1 MDVRVFSKS
10 DFDVNTWINDSLSQ
24 EGGGVDS
31 APDKTASTLV
41 MKLQLLIAKLNGNL
55 EEESGFLIGSLPRV
69 LREAE
74 SLGQETQL
82 LKSKMQAVQ
91 KEMEETKEEE
101 LIHLDT
107 LKDRIQILRNAVQEA
122 DNWSVLTQDI
132 QSLLSSETPLSLEFI
147 DKFTSLQN
155 SLKILAHVPDYGD
168 RLKQLE
174 GLKNQ
179 MEARVSPLL
188 IQAFNNDDFENAKF
202 FHSMFI
208 VMERGNQ
215 VLKLYFKNFKSK
227 LIRKWRNIVENEGDL
242 VDWCRSYFTFVQ
254 NQIFEQR
261 SWFTKVF
268 SDADPAESMFDI
280 LNNAY
285 TSLDPSFSFCMEANL
300 KLQKEV
306 LDYLIRLKNVFNE
319 HAEKIYIEFVKD
331 LDHEKYFRE
340 FAVIFYEPFK
350 VYISRYHIYELSILT
365 NELPSESSSSKELI
379 IESQGIFQNLKKI
392 IFSLESGSKR
402 CISFTEGT
410 AYPDFS
416 SICIKSIIS
425 SYIGRYKSLYR
436 KLAQSSSATQNWT
449 IIQKILSLN
458 QTAGELLLCMEELE
472 VTLTLHFIE
481 HAKKFLLKDST
492 ESQKALDQ
500 HDLYLLDHDGRQK
513 LEKFY
518 FLVKQGKSYPILNDS
533 IQLVTGMLEDLQ
545 SATFKIL
552 FHSIQEELNIIP
564 SLPIWKVN
572 QYGPKEVDLPDCSFS
587 PQEYITKI
595 GQYLMTLPQHLE
607 PYMSDDNIALS
618 RSLQECLFPY
628 SGSISPNDVPP
639 VDFILGCI
647 ATATC
652 ECYMEEILKIS
663 SLPKNAIKQLF
674 TDIGYLR
681 DILEDLGHPLS
692 ERLDSLMILLKVPYQ
707 ELSKVSNKH
716 SSKLVTFMLSVRG
729 L

>member
-215 VLKLYFKNFKSK
+215 LNPVVQLKTGQLFRKSFLSTK
-227 LIRKWRNIVENEGDL
+227 LL
-242 VDWCRSYFTFVQ
+242 
-254 NQIFEQR
+254 
-261 SWFTKVF
+261 
-268 SDADPAESMFDI
+268 
-280 LNNAY
+280 
-285 TSLDPSFSFCMEANL
+285 
-300 KLQKEV
+300 
-306 LDYLIRLKNVFNE
+306 
-319 HAEKIYIEFVKD
+319 
-331 LDHEKYFRE
+331 
-340 FAVIFYEPFK
+340 
-350 VYISRYHIYELSILT
+350 
-365 NELPSESSSSKELI
+365 
-379 IESQGIFQNLKKI
+379 
-392 IFSLESGSKR
+392 
-402 CISFTEGT
+402 
-410 AYPDFS
+410 
-416 SICIKSIIS
+416 
-425 SYIGRYKSLYR
+425 
-436 KLAQSSSATQNWT
+436 
-449 IIQKILSLN
+449 
-458 QTAGELLLCMEELE
+458 GELLLCMEELE

-481 HAKKFLLKDST
+481 HAKKFLSKDST

-663 SLPKNAIKQLF
+663 SLPKKCDQATFYRHWLF
-674 TDIGYLR
+674 T
-681 DILEDLGHPLS
+681 
-692 ERLDSLMILLKVPYQ
+692 
-707 ELSKVSNKH
+707 
-716 SSKLVTFMLSVRG
+716 
-729 L
+729 